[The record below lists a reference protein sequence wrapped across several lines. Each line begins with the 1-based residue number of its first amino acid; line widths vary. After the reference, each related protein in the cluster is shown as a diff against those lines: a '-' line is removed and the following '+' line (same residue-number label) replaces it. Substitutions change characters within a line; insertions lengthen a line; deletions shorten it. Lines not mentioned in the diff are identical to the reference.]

1 MTTSKSKK
9 SPDRTERKEGDFMPL
24 PRMRLLKE
32 AAAEIKQID
41 PGSAVTPYF
50 IRQLALEG
58 KIKSVMAGRKRLINL
73 DSLIEYLDNQ
83 CGSKSPEGTGK
94 IKRIS

>member
-1 MTTSKSKK
+1 
-9 SPDRTERKEGDFMPL
+9 MPI

-32 AAAEIKQID
+32 AAEEIKSVD
-41 PGSAVTPYF
+41 PGTAVTPYF

-73 DSLIEYLDNQ
+73 DDLLYYLDLQ
-83 CGSKSPEGTGK
+83 QGTA
-94 IKRIS
+94 

>member
-1 MTTSKSKK
+1 MSI
-9 SPDRTERKEGDFMPL
+9 
-24 PRMRLLKE
+24 PRMRLLRE
-32 AAAEIKQID
+32 AAEEIKAVD

-73 DSLIEYLDNQ
+73 DDLLRYLDLQ
-83 CGSKSPEGTGK
+83 QQKVS
-94 IKRIS
+94 